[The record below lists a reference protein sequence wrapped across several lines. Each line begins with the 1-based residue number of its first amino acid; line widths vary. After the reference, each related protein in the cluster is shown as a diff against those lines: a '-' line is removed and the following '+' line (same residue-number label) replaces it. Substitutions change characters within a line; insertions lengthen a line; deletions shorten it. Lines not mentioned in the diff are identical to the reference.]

1 MQNKAKIM
9 EIAAGKKAKIAG
21 KYEVRNNAKQR
32 YCKEGIL
39 WLGKSKTMQKMGSPR
54 QKSNDKDDVH
64 FLRLILHRA

>member
-32 YCKEGIL
+32 YCKDNGNSVARKVQNHAEN
-39 WLGKSKTMQKMGSPR
+39 GKSKTK
-54 QKSNDKDDVH
+54 V
-64 FLRLILHRA
+64 